1 MTTAAEALRDSLA
14 KPEKLPRSVWD
25 ITGELEA
32 LDELIAAAG
41 GEITPEVE
49 AMLATLEGDLT
60 AKVERIAL
68 FARDSQLDA
77 DKAAAEKERY
87 EERERTYRNREKRLR
102 ALLLAVLEHHGR
114 DKMQTHRATVVR
126 VKGQTTYRWAGDT
139 YEAIPEGFRKENP
152 RVYTLDTAA
161 VKRALAE
168 GKPIPPEVVSGTSHH
183 VRIS

>member
-1 MTTAAEALRDSLA
+1 MTTTSEALRDSLA
-14 KPEKLPRSVWD
+14 KPEKVPRSVWD

-68 FARDSQLDA
+68 FARDSELDA
-77 DKAAAEKERY
+77 DKAGAEKDRY
-87 EERERTYRNREKRLR
+87 AERETTYRNRERRLR
-102 ALLLAVLEHHGR
+102 ALLLTVLEHHGR

-126 VKGQTTYRWAGDT
+126 VRGQVTYRWAGDT
-139 YEAIPEGFRKENP
+139 YEAIPDGFRRQKP
-152 RVYTLDTAA
+152 PVYSLDVDA

-168 GKPIPPEVVSGTSHH
+168 GKPIPPEVVSGQSFH